1 MGEQFT
7 RDQMYGALFVNLV
20 MMFHTAAMQHM
31 GKLKNPLTDKI
42 ERDLLQAQ
50 MSIDMLDMLKA
61 KTKGNLTDEET
72 RFLDRVISELK
83 LNYVDEA
90 EKDRK
95 AQQEGSKQAEAK
107 EGESASGA
115 EGAQPSA
122 SAAPS
127 ATDAKGNGNH

>member
-7 RDQMYGALFVNLV
+7 REQMFGALFVNLV

-31 GKLKNPLTDKI
+31 GKLKNPITDKI

-50 MSIDMLDMLKA
+50 VSIDMLDMLKA
-61 KTKGNLTDEET
+61 KTKGNLTEEET

-95 AQQEGSKQAEAK
+95 AQQEAKQAEEKKVQQNAGGTTGTQAADQS
-107 EGESASGA
+107 EPTTDTHA
-115 EGAQPSA
+115 EEA
-122 SAAPS
+122 
-127 ATDAKGNGNH
+127 H

>member
-7 RDQMYGALFVNLV
+7 REQMFGALFVNLV

-31 GKLKNPLTDKI
+31 GKLKNPITDKI

-50 MSIDMLDMLKA
+50 VSIDMLDMLKA
-61 KTKGNLTDEET
+61 KTKGNLTEEET

-95 AQQEGSKQAEAK
+95 AQQEAKQAEEKKVQQNA
-107 EGESASGA
+107 GGTTGTQGHRQPTPTTDTHA
-115 EGAQPSA
+115 EEA
-122 SAAPS
+122 
-127 ATDAKGNGNH
+127 H

>member
-7 RDQMYGALFVNLV
+7 REQMFGALFVNLV

-31 GKLKNPLTDKI
+31 GKLKNPITDKI

-50 MSIDMLDMLKA
+50 VSIDMLDMLKA
-61 KTKGNLTDEET
+61 KTKGNLTEEET

-95 AQQEGSKQAEAK
+95 AQQEAKQAEAK
-107 EGESASGA
+107 KGQQNAGGTTGTQAADQSEPTTDTHAGEA
-115 EGAQPSA
+115 
-122 SAAPS
+122 
-127 ATDAKGNGNH
+127 H